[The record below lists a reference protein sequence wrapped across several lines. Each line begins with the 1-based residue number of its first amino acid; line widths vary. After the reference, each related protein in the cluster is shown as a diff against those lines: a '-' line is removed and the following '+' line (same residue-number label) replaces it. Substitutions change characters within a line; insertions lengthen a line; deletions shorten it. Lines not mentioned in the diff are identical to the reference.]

1 MLNANKTILMAK
13 KIEITENQALRFN
26 QMLQTLKRISKDYQ
40 TPDQLRRNS
49 EKQYGLEYEEAL
61 EMAYENVQEEAR
73 NASIGLKF
81 IVIG

>member
-1 MLNANKTILMAK
+1 MAK
-13 KIEITENQALRFN
+13 KIQITETQALRFN

-49 EKQYGLEYEEAL
+49 EKQYGLEYGEAL